1 MRPAISGLRFGAS
14 CIIFVALAI
23 TTLSSVAQRHF
34 DEAQMREM
42 MEQGQKMQE
51 CMQGIDPSVMET
63 MQREGQAFAS
73 KIDAL
78 CAAGK
83 RDEAQDQAMAYGK
96 EIAASSEF
104 KQVRKCGEMMR
115 GVSMESQ
122 IPMPED
128 LEKGLH
134 VCD

>member
-1 MRPAISGLRFGAS
+1 MR
-14 CIIFVALAI
+14 LAI
-23 TTLSSVAQRHF
+23 NRSSLIVPCITSFVVAFTTISPIAQQRF
-34 DEAQMREM
+34 DEAQMRQM

-51 CMQGIDPSVMET
+51 CMQSIDPSVMET

-122 IPMPED
+122 VPMPED